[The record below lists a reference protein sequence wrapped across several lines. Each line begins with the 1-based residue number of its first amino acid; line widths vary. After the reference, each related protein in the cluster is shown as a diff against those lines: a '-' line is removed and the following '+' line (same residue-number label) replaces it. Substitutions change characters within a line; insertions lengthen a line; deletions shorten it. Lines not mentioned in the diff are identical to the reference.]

1 MNILFLN
8 LYDKQGGAETIFN
21 LCYELSVENNNCFRL
36 VLAGDEDKTNKLY
49 SVMSKNTFLRFRYF
63 IEHFIWIKRLV
74 RFWAFMRILS
84 LVLLHKIDIIHLH
97 NTHDYLIS
105 IKGIEIL
112 LKIVPVVWTFHD
124 MWGMTGH
131 CAYSSKCTK
140 WRNGCQVCNNLLEYP
155 SIQRNCTKK
164 NFLRKNKLYMKKNI
178 YRVCPSKWLYDMVVE
193 SGMNKKRLFCISN
206 GVDCAI
212 FRRIDKKKARKNCGL
227 DENKKYLLFVAASLD
242 NKIKGMKYLLD
253 ALKLLQDIKDLE
265 LLVIGEHC
273 KKVLQCN
280 IPIHLVGYI
289 SDRKVANEL
298 YAAADLFVLPSMEDN
313 FPCTTLEAMA
323 SGTPVIAFNIGG
335 ITEQLCDGV
344 GYLVKERSAVALAEG
359 IRKALL
365 NDEERFQ
372 TAEKAYA
379 KCLERYSA
387 QKMGGRYSILYRK
400 AISRF
405 RRNK

>member
-21 LCYELSVENNNCFRL
+21 LCYELSVENNNCFRF
-36 VLAGDEDKTNKLY
+36 VLAGDKDKVNKIY

-63 IEHFIWIKRLV
+63 IEHFIWIKKLV
-74 RFWAFMRILS
+74 RLWVFVRILS
-84 LVLLHKIDIIHLH
+84 FVILHKIDIIHLH
-97 NTHDYLIS
+97 NTHDYLIG

-140 WRNGCQVCNNLLEYP
+140 WKMGCKICDNLLEYP
-155 SIQRNCTKK
+155 PIKSNCTEKDFLKKK
-164 NFLRKNKLYMKKNI
+164 NLYMKNNI

-193 SGMNKKRLFCISN
+193 SGMSKKRLFHIPN
-206 GVDCAI
+206 GVDCTV
-212 FRRIDKKKARKNCGL
+212 FGRIDKKKARNNCGL

-273 KKVLQCN
+273 KKVLQCR
-280 IPIHLVGYI
+280 IPVHLVGYI

-335 ITEQLCDGV
+335 ITEQLQGGV

-365 NDEERFQ
+365 NDGERLEI
-372 TAEKAYA
+372 AEKAYV

-387 QKMGGRYSILYRK
+387 QKMGDRYSILYRN
-400 AISRF
+400 AIRQF
-405 RRNK
+405 RRSK